1 MALKK
6 KQKIAAEIMV
16 ANPEKPLT
24 EIAKELEV
32 NYSTFWRWRQNPE
45 FKEYEDKLCQ
55 ERFHDMQ
62 RIAIQKL
69 QENAMKGNQKA
80 IEYILD
86 YMGYKAATKI
96 EADVDTDIVI
106 NITGDSD
113 DDTAEHR

>member
-16 ANPEKPLT
+16 ANPEKPLSD
-24 EIAKELEV
+24 IAKELDV
-32 NYSTFWRWRQNPE
+32 NYSTFWRWRQNQD
-45 FKEYEDKLCQ
+45 FKDYEDRLCK

-62 RIAIQKL
+62 RIAIHKL

-86 YMGYKAATKI
+86 FMGYKPATKI
-96 EADVDTDIVI
+96 EADVSTDIVI
-106 NITGDSD
+106 DIIGDSD
-113 DDTAEHR
+113 DDTPEHR